1 MSRILSTC
9 SWSSASTKEASEW
22 SMMYDTSL
30 SVESWYSPRGTAPAA
45 CAATS
50 PHTHSGRL
58 SPMIATLSP
67 AFSPRETMPREKYL
81 TCSWYSFQLNS
92 CQMPNS
98 FSRIA
103 ILRSPNTSALRTRSF
118 GNVSWVLRISFIRS
132 ARLHFPQEVVVL
144 SDVRLDDA
152 RVVGDL
158 RRLPFR
164 DLHAEIEDAHPVADV
179 HHDAE
184 VVLDQQNRDAPL
196 LVDVDDEAG
205 HVLLLFEV
213 HPGHRLVEEQEL
225 RLERQRPA
233 ELDPLAK
240 AVGQRPHR
248 LLPDVFDL
256 EEVDD
261 VLYRLPVLDLLVP
274 GRPEEDAAR
283 QDPALHE
290 LVAAQHQVVE
300 DGHVVEEGDVLEG
313 AGDPQV
319 GHLVRVHPGDLA
331 VLEVDRAALRLVD
344 ARDAVEDRRFPG
356 AVGADDRVHAPLR
369 HVDRDPVDRLH
380 PPEGEVDVVDPK
392 QRHKGSMSGYP
403 FSSGKHRANCK
414 PMFG

>member
-67 AFSPRETMPREKYL
+67 AFSPRETMPREKCL

-103 ILRSPNTSALRTRSF
+103 TLRSPKTSALRTRSL
-118 GNVSWVLRISFIRS
+118 GNVSWVLRISFILS
-132 ARLHFPQEVVVL
+132 ASLHFPQEVVVL

-152 RVVGDL
+152 RVAGDL
-158 RRLPFR
+158 RRRTLR

-179 HHDAE
+179 HHHAE
-184 VVLDQQNRDAPL
+184 VVLDQEDRDAPL
-196 LVDVDDEAG
+196 LVDVEDEAG
-205 HVLLLFEV
+205 HVFLLLEV

-225 RLERQRPA
+225 RIERQRPA

-240 AVGQRPHR
+240 AVGQRPDR
-248 LLPDVFDL
+248 LLPDVLEL
-256 EEVDD
+256 EEIND
-261 VLYRLPVLDLLVP
+261 VLVRLPVLDLLGP
-274 GRPEEDAAR
+274 RRPEEDAAR

-290 LVAAQHQVVE
+290 LVASQHQVVE

-331 VLEVDRAALRLVD
+331 ILEVDRPALRLVD
-344 ARDAVEDRRFPG
+344 ARDAVEDRGLPG
-356 AVGADDRVHAPLR
+356 SVGADDRVDAPLL
-369 HVDRDPVDRLH
+369 HVDRNPVDRFH
-380 PPEGEVDVVDPK
+380 PSEGEVDVVDPK
-392 QRHKGSMSGYP
+392 ERHKVSMSGYLLIH
-403 FSSGKHRANCK
+403 GKPRANLK
-414 PMFG
+414 PMF

>member
-1 MSRILSTC
+1 
-9 SWSSASTKEASEW
+9 
-22 SMMYDTSL
+22 MMYDTSL
-30 SVESWYSPRGTAPAA
+30 SVECWYSPSGTAPAA

-67 AFSPRETMPREKYL
+67 AFSPRETMPSEKYL
-81 TCSWYSFQLNS
+81 TWSWYSFQLNS

-103 ILRSPNTSALRTRSF
+103 ILRSPKTSALRTRSL

-132 ARLHFPQEVVVL
+132 ARLHFPQETVIL

-164 DLHAEIEDAHPVADV
+164 DLHSEIEDAHPVADI

-184 VVLDQQNRDAPL
+184 VVLDQQDRDAPL
-196 LVDVDDEAG
+196 LVDVEDEAG
-205 HVLLLFEV
+205 HVLLLLEV
-213 HPGHRLVEEQEL
+213 HPGHRLVEEEEL

-233 ELDPLAK
+233 ELDPLSK

-248 LLPDVFDL
+248 LLPDVLDL

-261 VLYRLPVLDLLVP
+261 VLDRLPVLDLLGP
-274 GRPEEDAAR
+274 RRPEEDPAR
-283 QDPALHE
+283 QDAALHE
-290 LVAAQHQVVE
+290 LVAPQHQVVE

-319 GHLVRVHPGDLA
+319 GHPVRLHPGDLP

-344 ARDAVEDRRFPG
+344 ARDAVEDRGLPG
-356 AVGADDRVHAPLR
+356 AVGADDRVDAPLL
-369 HVDRDPVDRLH
+369 HVDRDSVDRLH
-380 PPEGEVDVVDPK
+380 PSEGEVDVVDPK
-392 QRHKGSMSGYP
+392 QRHRGSKGGYP
-403 FSSGKHRANCK
+403 LMYGKPRANRK
-414 PMFG
+414 PMF

>member
-1 MSRILSTC
+1 
-9 SWSSASTKEASEW
+9 
-22 SMMYDTSL
+22 MMYDTSL
-30 SVESWYSPRGTAPAA
+30 SVESWYSPSGTAPAA

-58 SPMIATLSP
+58 SPMMATLSP
-67 AFSPRETMPREKYL
+67 AWRPRETMPREKYL
-81 TCSWYSFQLNS
+81 TWSWYSFQLNS

-103 ILRSPNTSALRTRSF
+103 ILRSPNVSALRTRSL

-132 ARLHFPQEVVVL
+132 ARLRFPQEVVVL

-158 RRLPFR
+158 CRLPFR
-164 DLHAEIEDAHPVADV
+164 HLHAEIEDAHAVADV

-184 VVLDQQNRDAPL
+184 VVLDQQDRDAPL

-205 HVLLLFEV
+205 HVFLLLEV
-213 HPGHRLVEEQEL
+213 HPGHRFLAPQEL
-225 RLERQRPA
+225 RLECQRPA
-233 ELDPLAK
+233 ELDPLSK
-240 AVGQRPHR
+240 PVGQRPHR

-261 VLYRLPVLDLLVP
+261 VLDRLPVLDLLGP
-274 GRPEEDAAR
+274 GGPEEDAAR

-313 AGDPQV
+313 PGDAQV
-319 GHLVRVHPGDLA
+319 GHLVRLHSGDLA
-331 VLEVDRAALRLVD
+331 ILEVDRAALRLVD
-344 ARDAVEDRRFPG
+344 ARDAVEDRGLPG
-356 AVGADDRVHAPLR
+356 AVGADDRVDAPLL
-369 HVDRDPVDRLH
+369 HVDRDPVDRFH

-392 QRHKGSMSGYP
+392 QRHKGSMGGYP
-403 FSSGKHRANCK
+403 ENIWQTPCQSQTDVLINRSVRINQVFNQLREV
-414 PMFG
+414 